1 MAMVKV
7 NENSTRDVDITFT
20 DGEGN
25 LVTPDVAWYQLID
38 KETETVIVA
47 LEDTGW
53 NPTSSTERIT
63 IQAEENIILNDDNT
77 EEEKVIHVRY
87 LYNAMSR
94 EENVNYTYK
103 VMNLLGADNTEFD
116 EGEGG

>member
-25 LVTPDVAWYQLID
+25 LVTPDIAWYQLID

-47 LEDTGW
+47 LEDTEW

-63 IQAEENIILNDDNT
+63 IQADENTILNDDNT

-87 LYNAMSR
+87 KYNAMNR

-103 VMNLLGADNTEFD
+103 VVNLLGTDNTEFD
-116 EGEGG
+116 EEGG